1 MALAIE
7 FPQVVWSIEF
17 GGDET
22 VVRQVTMTGGGGA
35 GGGGVTVH
43 NLSLLHVSEPTRLGM
58 NSDAVFCL
66 KKK

>member
-22 VVRQVTMTGGGGA
+22 VVRQVTMTGGGG
-35 GGGGVTVH
+35 VTVH
-43 NLSLLHVSEPTRLGM
+43 NDLTGR
-58 NSDAVFCL
+58 SDPDAHPIS
-66 KKK
+66 